1 MQEINVV
8 HEKRTK
14 MKLEQTDISKTKSE
28 TNATIRRQQA
38 TVPANKRKAPEEWR
52 LSTAPWCCSDLPF
65 LCSPNLKPLV
75 AIIPVNDT
83 SSSLDC
89 YSSRETVLPSFGND
103 FGKDWI
109 LVPATIEM
117 NDLRCDG

>member
-38 TVPANKRKAPEEWR
+38 TVPANKRNKAPEEWR
-52 LSTAPWCCSDLPF
+52 LSAALGAAVTSPSRAHQISNHLQQSF
-65 LCSPNLKPLV
+65 LSMIQV
-75 AIIPVNDT
+75 A
-83 SSSLDC
+83 L
-89 YSSRETVLPSFGND
+89 
-103 FGKDWI
+103 
-109 LVPATIEM
+109 
-117 NDLRCDG
+117 